1 MDTNLSNVQM
11 FQLYSVYLAMMFL
24 VVSVICSI
32 VMLISVSKQG
42 DERKK
47 YILSKT
53 CTQSFLIY
61 TGILFIDVIYTV
73 FFEKYSNF
81 VIENTPIVSLGLIS
95 IIFTISIFIN
105 KRKYGSEYE
114 E

>member
-11 FQLYSVYLAMMFL
+11 FQLYSVYFAMIFL
-24 VVSVICSI
+24 VVSAICSI
-32 VMLISVSKQG
+32 FMLISVSRQG

-53 CTQSFLIY
+53 CTQSFLVY
-61 TGILFIDVIYTV
+61 TGILVIDVIYTI

-81 VIENTPIVSLGLIS
+81 VMENTPIVSLGLIS
-95 IIFTISIFIN
+95 IIFTVSIFIN
-105 KRKYGSEYE
+105 KRTYGN
-114 E
+114 